1 MQARDRRAALIA
13 STAYNGID
21 FVEVVDP
28 LVQTALRVHFLNGVM
43 VRGTLLAAPT
53 ITGGESLPAV
63 AVLPV
68 ANADWGQDGGHVV
81 LTLRVPA
88 PGDFSLYTLTL
99 ASPALDPYFARV
111 RFSFKAGCPSDLD
124 CRAPAPPCPTPLA
137 PAPPID
143 YLAKDFLSFR
153 QALLDFSALRY
164 PDWQERSEA
173 DFGVMMLEA
182 LSALADDLSYTQ
194 DRVAAEATL
203 ATATERRSVLRHARL
218 VDYEPLPAISASALL
233 QFDVALGVHALPYG
247 LLVWALAP
255 DGAPVP
261 FETGSD
267 LLTRLVDAASGT
279 LRAAPPAVAVSALWN
294 RGVMA
299 PYWFDDSERCLPAG
313 ATSLIVLGRG
323 YALQPGTRLLIETT
337 GDPGEEARRQIVQLT
352 AIDELCDPIFP
363 RAPVTGGPPWFTC
376 PTTPPAPLEPTALT
390 RLTWRAEDALV
401 AARDLTRTV
410 LAGNIV
416 PATQGQTRAGDRFA
430 ASPTLPPAP
439 GAPPAAIERTGPR
452 PLPVAGVA
460 GAPLPVLSWTLASGP
475 LAWLPAAAGSA
486 SGLPVPE
493 VLLIEQPTA
502 ARPTLWSWF
511 RTLLDAGAFDAGF
524 TLDPAR
530 FAAIARNSDLSAQY
544 DYDGAGGD
552 TLRFGDGVFGR
563 SPEAGALF
571 ALRYRVGLGAAG
583 NVAAGAIRHAAPEAA
598 ATVLAVTNPLPAA
611 GGADAEPLEAVR
623 RRAPQAFRAEQFRA
637 VLAEDYRATA
647 ETLAWVQRAGS
658 VFRWTGSWL
667 TVFTTPDPLGS
678 EQISDGERTELVA
691 LLNRRRMAGVE
702 SYVPDPR
709 YVGVDLQLL
718 LCAVPDAYAG
728 AVEAAVIAA
737 LMPPGGFFSPD
748 NFTFGQALELSAL
761 AAAIQRVAGVGGVL
775 SMRVRVRG
783 RSSAYVEMVRQ
794 DAVRVGVDEIIR
806 CDNDPSRP
814 ERGALGVTVMGG
826 R

>member
-21 FVEVVDP
+21 FVEIADP
-28 LVQTALRVHFLNGVM
+28 LVQTVLRVHFLNGVAL
-43 VRGTLLAAPT
+43 RGTLAAAPT
-53 ITGGESLPAV
+53 ITGGESLPTV
-63 AVLPV
+63 SVLPV
-68 ANADWGQDGGHVV
+68 ADADWGLDGAHVV
-81 LTLRVPA
+81 LTLRVKA

-99 ASPALDPYFARV
+99 ASPALDPFFAGA

-124 CRAPAPPCPTPLA
+124 CATPAPVCPAPSA

-153 QALLDFSALRY
+153 QALMDFSALRY

-182 LSALADDLSYTQ
+182 LSAFADDLSYNQ

-218 VDYEPLPAISASALL
+218 VDYEPAPAVSASALL
-233 QFDVALGVHALPYG
+233 QFDVAPGVSTLPEG
-247 LLVWALAP
+247 LLVRALAP

-267 LLTRLVDAASGT
+267 LRTRLVDPATGT
-279 LRAAPPAVAVSALWN
+279 LRAAPPALAVSALRN

-299 PYWFDDSERCLPAG
+299 PYWFDDSARCLPAG
-313 ATSLIVLGRG
+313 ATTLTVLGRG
-323 YALQPGTRLLIETT
+323 YALAPGTKLLIETA
-337 GDPGEEARRQIVQLT
+337 GKPGEETLRQIVQLT
-352 AIDELCDPIFP
+352 AADELCDPIFP
-363 RAPVTGGPPWFTC
+363 RAPSAGGPPWFTC
-376 PTTPPAPLEPTALT
+376 PTTPATPLEPTALT
-390 RLTWRAEDALV
+390 RLTWRAEDALT

-416 PATQGQTRAGDRFA
+416 PATQGQTLSGETFA
-430 ASPTLPPAP
+430 ASPTLPLAP

-460 GAPLPVLSWTLASGP
+460 GEPVPVLTWTLASFP
-475 LAWLPAAAGSA
+475 LAWLPAAPGSA
-486 SGLPVPE
+486 SALAVPE
-493 VLLIEQPTA
+493 ILLIEQPTA
-502 ARPTLWSWF
+502 ARPALWTWF

-530 FAAIARNSDLSAQY
+530 FAAIARNSDLSVQS

-563 SPEAGALF
+563 SPEAGAVF
-571 ALRYRVGLGAAG
+571 ALTYRVGLGAAG

-598 ATVLAVTNPLPAA
+598 ASVLAVTNPLPAT

-637 VLAEDYRATA
+637 VLAEDYRAAA
-647 ETLAWVQRAGS
+647 ETLPWVQRAGC

-667 TVFTTPDPLGS
+667 TVFTTPDPRGS

-718 LCAVPDAYAG
+718 LCAAPDAYAG

-761 AAAIQRVAGVGGVL
+761 AAAIQRVAGVAGVL

-814 ERGALGVTVMGG
+814 ERGALGVSVMGG